1 MEYSLVRDDI
11 QNGDVL
17 AFGYVRNSF
26 FSQLISL
33 WTRSRISHVGIAIRF
48 YGRLCVIEALE
59 GRGVRVFPV
68 SNLLREGR
76 KIYWYQIKIPRS
88 LRRFEMCEYGL
99 AQWGERYA
107 SPWQFIRSFSVFT
120 KWVCDRLKI
129 KRDTNKDRFF
139 CSEFVV
145 NCLLA
150 VGINVDTDPA
160 EMSPADVIELPC
172 LIQRGILEWTGSSR
186 PPS

>member
-1 MEYSLVRDDI
+1 MDYSRVRDDI

-17 AFGYVRNSF
+17 AFGYVRYSL
-26 FSQLISL
+26 FSQLIRL
-33 WTRSRISHVGIAIRF
+33 WTRSSISHVGIAVRF

-68 SNLLREGR
+68 STLLAKGR
-76 KIYWYQIKIPRS
+76 KIVWYKTVIPQKLS
-88 LRRFEMCEYGL
+88 RFEICQYGL
-99 AQWGERYA
+99 SHWGKRYA
-107 SPWQFIRSFSVFT
+107 SPWQFIRSFSVLT
-120 KWVCDRLKI
+120 KWICDKLKI
-129 KRDTNKDRFF
+129 KRDTNDERFF

-150 VGINVDTDPA
+150 VKLDVAGDPA

-172 LIQRGILEWTGSSR
+172 LLKRGVLEWTGSSKR
-186 PPS
+186 PY